1 MENTTEPQF
10 QNLNT
15 NTVNKSVLIIGGGG
29 YIGSHIAKHLQRNGY
44 TPVIVD
50 RNINTI
56 IALAFNDCYE
66 MDLPREVHLL
76 DDLVK
81 RYNIDSCIH
90 TAAYTSVGESMLE
103 PDKYYQNNVVMT
115 LQVLNKLK
123 QLDVK
128 KFIFSSNRWSFGQCP
143 EVFSSLDCFKKIDF
157 EFPIPN
163 IYCKY
168 YWLLIYW
175 HTCWLSSKKQ

>member
-56 IALAFNDCYE
+56 IALTFNDCY
-66 MDLPREVHLL
+66 
-76 DDLVK
+76 
-81 RYNIDSCIH
+81 
-90 TAAYTSVGESMLE
+90 
-103 PDKYYQNNVVMT
+103 
-115 LQVLNKLK
+115 
-123 QLDVK
+123 
-128 KFIFSSNRWSFGQCP
+128 
-143 EVFSSLDCFKKIDF
+143 
-157 EFPIPN
+157 
-163 IYCKY
+163 
-168 YWLLIYW
+168 
-175 HTCWLSSKKQ
+175 